1 MKKRLPRLL
10 ILEDLEIKQNIYIKK
25 KKKKKKSILLRTV
38 YQPRAQIEEKME
50 W

>member
-25 KKKKKKSILLRTV
+25 KKKKKYILLRTV
-38 YQPRAQIEEKME
+38 YQPRAQIEEKI
-50 W
+50 